1 MKRLFLGLE
10 HGQIEGFKPSGVLAD
25 FVEVADPAWEK
36 ASEDFLHEE
45 LEYVVVERLERSRAR
60 RGDHARRS
68 PTAALRF
75 WFIPR
80 RARASPLAP
89 DLAAHPGVVG
99 RLRDTLRL
107 TNGFAQ
113 APQGLLPRL
122 ARCFLVSDRA
132 AAQRACDRAIRIAIS
147 CCRMASAITAT
158 RSAAGEKARGGPLA
172 LKRELREL
180 TAQVE
185 TRAARGRELTARA

>member
-1 MKRLFLGLE
+1 M
-10 HGQIEGFKPSGVLAD
+10 LAD

-36 ASEDFLHEE
+36 ACEVFLHEE
-45 LEYVVVERLERSRAR
+45 LEYVVVSGWQEADRGVEIMRAESD
-60 RGDHARRS
+60 G
-68 PTAALRF
+68 
-75 WFIPR
+75 
-80 RARASPLAP
+80 RATFLVHPEASAASPLAP
-89 DLAAHPGVVG
+89 DLSAHSGVVG

-132 AAQRACDRAIRIAIS
+132 TAQALSTANPDCYFLLQDGVSYHGHAVSGGRK
-147 CCRMASAITAT
+147 SA
-158 RSAAGEKARGGPLA
+158 GGPLA

-180 TAQVE
+180 SRTGGIQ
-185 TRAARGRELTARA
+185 AARGRSVDRGA

>member
-1 MKRLFLGLE
+1 MKRLFTGLE

-25 FVEVADPAWEK
+25 FVEVTDPAWEK
-36 ASEDFLHEE
+36 ACEEFLHEE

-60 RGDHARRS
+60 RGVDARRIRR
-68 PTAALRF
+68 PRD
-75 WFIPR
+75 IPGASR
-80 RARASPLAP
+80 SRARRRRSRRIFRSQ
-89 DLAAHPGVVG
+89 PGVVG

-132 AAQRACDRAIRIAIS
+132 AAQRLADGASRLLLPAAGRRQLSRPRGQRRPQDRR
-147 CCRMASAITAT
+147 
-158 RSAAGEKARGGPLA
+158 RSAGAEA
-172 LKRELREL
+172 
-180 TAQVE
+180 
-185 TRAARGRELTARA
+185 RAARAERARWKRASAKPTS